1 MELWEARLKSL
12 KGRNLFACHAADL
25 WPMPPRTPRIGCEDN
40 HTRIFVRPA
49 SVLANTMDKRP
60 LLDCLRPAH
69 GDVSRKIQTNYGGY
83 KPTLSMVWLSTSAT
97 HLPCR
102 CKICWWKSHEK
113 YGKVQPG
120 CRARNEKKK
129 VDREHIK
136 IESGEVEARAIA
148 KVVKIVMR
156 PVDLVSSPCLQ
167 YRRSRPVDAGK
178 GLEVDQVSL
187 PPG

>member
-1 MELWEARLKSL
+1 
-12 KGRNLFACHAADL
+12 
-25 WPMPPRTPRIGCEDN
+25 MPPRTPRIGWEDN

-49 SVLANTMDKRP
+49 SMLANKMDKRP
-60 LLDCLRPAH
+60 PSDCLRPAH
-69 GDVSRKIQTNYGGY
+69 GGVSRKIQTNYRGY

-97 HLPCR
+97 HWPCR
-102 CKICWWKSHEK
+102 CKICWKPHE
-113 YGKVQPG
+113 
-120 CRARNEKKK
+120 EKKVNSNPVVEREMRKRK

-156 PVDLVSSPCLQ
+156 PVDLVSSPCLR
-167 YRRSRPVDAGK
+167 YRRSRPVEAGK
-178 GLEVDQVSL
+178 GLEVDRVSL